1 MSNVQQASSQ
11 KLNRMGSA
19 PIALLLLE
27 FAIPSIVGMVVNGAY
42 NLIDSIFL
50 GQAVG
55 EAGLSAITVATPVMM
70 IFLSLALM
78 VGSGGNALAALRL
91 GQKEPGQAELSL
103 GNVIFLSLV
112 LSVAMIILA
121 FTPAIEILLS
131 ISSATDDIRPSA
143 RVFIQIISLGALFQ
157 MIGMSVNNFIRTC
170 GAPNRALVTML
181 VGAIACTIFNAWF
194 VLGLNLGVEGSALAT
209 VCGQAISCICVMW
222 YFIKTPSAPLKFRFV
237 NLKPNWP
244 MIGKILSL
252 GMASF
257 VIQIGFVVI
266 SLITNFLLVLWGS
279 QSVIGS
285 ENALASIGVVQR
297 VGMFA
302 VLPLVGISIAMQPLL
317 GFNYGAKLY
326 ARVKETLAYGIGMAT
341 VIGTIMFV
349 IVHVFPHQIVSVF
362 GIHNEQLRDF
372 TVFAL
377 QVQLFAIPLIGFQ
390 IVCTNYFQATGQPAK
405 SIFLALSRQGL
416 FMIPMLFI
424 LPPTLP
430 SILPYTTGLDAI
442 YFAPPVSDSIA
453 IIVTAVFMWKE
464 LKRINTLQHEQV
476 NAN

>member
-1 MSNVQQASSQ
+1 MSSATHGSSQ

-19 PIALLLLE
+19 PVALLLLE

-70 IFLSLALM
+70 VFISLALM

-91 GQKEPGQAELSL
+91 GQKKPDQAELAL
-103 GNVIFLSLV
+103 GNVIFLSIV
-112 LSVAMIILA
+112 LSLVMVVLA
-121 FTPAIEILLS
+121 FTPAIEVLLS
-131 ISSATDDIRPSA
+131 ISSATDDVRPSA
-143 RVFIQIISLGALFQ
+143 RIFIQILSLGAFFQ

-170 GAPNRALVTML
+170 GAPNRALLTML
-181 VGAIACTIFNAWF
+181 VGAVACTIFNAWF
-194 VLGLNLGVEGSALAT
+194 VLGMGLGVEGSALAT
-209 VCGQAISCICVMW
+209 VCGQGISCICVMW
-222 YFIKTPSAPLKFRFV
+222 YFIFTPSAPLKFRLSK
-237 NLKPNWP
+237 LKPNWG
-244 MIGKILSL
+244 MIVKIISL
-252 GMASF
+252 GTPSF
-257 VIQIGFVVI
+257 IIQIGFVVI

-297 VGMFA
+297 VGMFT

-341 VIGTIMFV
+341 VLGVIMFV
-349 IVHVFPHQIVSVF
+349 FVHIFPNQIVSVF
-362 GIHNEQLRDF
+362 GIHNEDLRAF

-424 LPPTLP
+424 LPPLLP

-453 IIVTAVFMWKE
+453 IVVTAVFMWKE
-464 LKRINTLQHEQV
+464 LGRINALQQEQ
-476 NAN
+476 ASAS